1 MTVPTLILI
10 GESDDWTPA
19 EACRKLVVGQDD
31 LGMTRQK
38 GGTVRRT
45 SSGSTRTRIMV

>member
-19 EACRKLVVGQDD
+19 EACRKLVEGQDD

-38 GGTVRRT
+38 GAYGAEKPAMPDFT
-45 SSGSTRTRIMV
+45 ICA